1 MNNAKSTLLKKG
13 IQFVAAATL
22 LMAGQTATAANVT
35 VRVVDAQTLKPVSN
49 AAVCLGTEAHPGAY
63 GAMRTNKSGEV
74 VYSKAPGQD
83 FVLSVS
89 GNGHGDYVRT
99 KAARG
104 YDIVYYIELR
114 NSGLSSRS
122 RCLTTTRQPAQQM
135 GKEALSLVSVDVR
148 SHNHNGGT
156 VDVATQVTGVV
167 PTHIRASTNADFKD
181 ARWLPYRQM
190 TRHPIERVASENLYV
205 QVKRRL
211 AIDAGSIEA
220 VSTAR
225 VGDLHWD

>member
-1 MNNAKSTLLKKG
+1 MTNVKSTLLKKG
-13 IQFVAAATL
+13 IQFVTAATL
-22 LMAGQTATAANVT
+22 LMAGQVATAANVT

-49 AAVCLGTEAHPGAY
+49 AAVCLGSEMHPGAF

-74 VYSKAPGQD
+74 VYPKAPRQD

-99 KAARG
+99 KTARG
-104 YDIVYYIELR
+104 FDIVYYVELR
-114 NSGLSSRS
+114 NSGMSTRS
-122 RCLTTTRQPAQQM
+122 RCLTTTRKPAKQM

-148 SHNHNGGT
+148 SHNHSGGT
-156 VDVATQVTGVV
+156 VDVATRVTGVV
-167 PTHIRASTNADFKD
+167 PTHIRASTNADFEG

-190 TRHPIERVASENLYV
+190 TRHPIERVASDNLYV

-211 AIDAGSIEA
+211 AIDEGSIEA
-220 VSTAR
+220 VSSAR
-225 VGDLHWD
+225 IGDLHWD